1 MPVVALNYNRIR
13 KNVQECFIVKS
24 NFKQTV
30 HSTTSLFLFQKQAS
44 KGFLENNFSESCEKF
59 LKKTSVMKSF
69 ALKNCYVTGIF
80 FLVEILKNYLN
91 PTRRSSRFRDPT
103 SLQGSRWPSR
113 RKRYNAVISIGLV
126 RLSPR

>member
-13 KNVQECFIVKS
+13 KNLQECFIVKS

-30 HSTTSLFLFQKQAS
+30 HSTTSLFFFQKQAS
-44 KGFLENNFSESCEKF
+44 NGFLENNFSESCEKF

-103 SLQGSRWPSR
+103 SLQGSR
-113 RKRYNAVISIGLV
+113 
-126 RLSPR
+126 